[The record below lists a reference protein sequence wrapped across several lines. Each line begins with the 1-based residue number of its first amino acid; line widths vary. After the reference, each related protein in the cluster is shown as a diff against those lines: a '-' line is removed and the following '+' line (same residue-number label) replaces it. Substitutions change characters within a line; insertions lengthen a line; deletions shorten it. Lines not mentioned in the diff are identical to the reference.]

1 MTSKFE
7 LRVKVREAIRDLL
20 VKPPGKMKK
29 HELEHTL
36 AALTAKGDVKATISE
51 PAPAAGRPPPRPVPT
66 TSEGDIRVPLMPK
79 ERVTALST
87 AAEKNAYRESV
98 GVPKTFQIQTKEPKP
113 SLTRT
118 THPKGVI
125 PPGLAAYH
133 AKRKAEKEAALLA
146 AAPAPAPLER
156 TKPAP
161 KPKAPKEPKAPKATP
176 PPPPVEDDTDPK
188 AVRIVRPHAV
198 PAEKKAAAAKPAG
211 GAGTDSDAMMTA
223 FQEFLKQRKD
233 GKVEVGMRM
242 SDNFL

>member
-36 AALTAKGDVKATISE
+36 AALTHSGDVKATISE
-51 PAPAAGRPPPRPVPT
+51 PAPAAGRPAPRPVPT
-66 TSEGDIRVPLMPK
+66 TSEGDIRVPMLPK

-118 THPKGVI
+118 SHPKGVI

-161 KPKAPKEPKAPKATP
+161 KPKEPKATP

-188 AVRIVRPHAV
+188 ASKIVRAH
-198 PAEKKAAAAKPAG
+198 AAATAKKTDKPALM
-211 GAGTDSDAMMTA
+211 AEFEA
-223 FQEFLKQRKD
+223 FLKSR
-233 GKVEVGMRM
+233 E
-242 SDNFL
+242 